1 METDNVIS
9 IDTWKQKTNEIQV
22 VNSLRRSAILLINN
36 GYNLSETKNVML
48 ITYGEKYSALI
59 NEVIQNIERTWYGK
73 QCNII
78 DRFQEQKKDK

>member
-59 NEVIQNIERTWYGK
+59 NEVIQNIERT
-73 QCNII
+73 
-78 DRFQEQKKDK
+78 